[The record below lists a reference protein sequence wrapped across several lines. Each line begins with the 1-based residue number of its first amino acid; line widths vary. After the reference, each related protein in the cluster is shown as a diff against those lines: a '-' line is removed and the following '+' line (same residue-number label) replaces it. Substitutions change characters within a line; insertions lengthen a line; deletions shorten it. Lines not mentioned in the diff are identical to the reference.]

1 MWLFEL
7 MGLSYHN
14 RRLYANTDKR
24 LITIAKNYTAL
35 CYGHSNWRS
44 VPEQETV
51 STTAADRAGAAPDT
65 AGPGGSG
72 LVLGVEVADLHDFV
86 AFQRDRGDFRAGGIL
101 VDDAGADGVCPQ
113 PHQEVKEG
121 GTVGD
126 HDVFG
131 AFGGGVRFLRG
142 SRRSCAVPARTP
154 AGDSCAAPPASPTP
168 GWPGG
173 GRC

>member
-72 LVLGVEVADLHDFV
+72 AGPWGGLLFHYQQIRIFSFGLSLWKSQEAHCFHSLIVSFYLRAKLKKKKKFV
-86 AFQRDRGDFRAGGIL
+86 
-101 VDDAGADGVCPQ
+101 VN
-113 PHQEVKEG
+113 
-121 GTVGD
+121 
-126 HDVFG
+126 
-131 AFGGGVRFLRG
+131 
-142 SRRSCAVPARTP
+142 
-154 AGDSCAAPPASPTP
+154 
-168 GWPGG
+168 
-173 GRC
+173 